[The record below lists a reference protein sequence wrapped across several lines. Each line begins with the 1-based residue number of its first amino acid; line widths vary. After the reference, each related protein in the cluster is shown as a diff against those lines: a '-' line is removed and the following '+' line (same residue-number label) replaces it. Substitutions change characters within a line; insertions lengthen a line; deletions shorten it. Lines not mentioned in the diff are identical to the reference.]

1 MITWLERLAA
11 ALLARDPEEI
21 HRLLGEAG
29 GRTLPPA
36 VRREAIAI
44 AREGASGR
52 RTPIHALHHLHR
64 TRQLHEG
71 LPHSPGTVAAP
82 PSASADHRSRN
93 ERRPVAEAAGRA

>member
-11 ALLARDPEEI
+11 ALLARDPDEI
-21 HRLLGEAG
+21 HRLLAETD

-52 RTPIHALHHLHR
+52 RTPIQALHHLHR
-64 TRQLHEG
+64 TRQLHDG
-71 LPHSPGTVAAP
+71 LARSPGTVAAP
-82 PSASADHRSRN
+82 PSASADRRSRN
-93 ERRPVAEAAGRA
+93 DRRPVAEAAGRA

>member
-1 MITWLERLAA
+1 VITWLERLAA
-11 ALLARDPEEI
+11 ALLARDPDEI
-21 HRLLGEAG
+21 HRLLGETG

-44 AREGASGR
+44 AREGVAGR
-52 RTPIHALHHLHR
+52 RTPIQTLHHLHR
-64 TRQLHEG
+64 TRQLHDG
-71 LPHSPGTVAAP
+71 LPHSPGTVATP